1 MGKIVIRTNYQRV
14 AMKNKNM
21 YVTRA
26 TSFSKIGKDE
36 LVSMVANDSSLPR
49 GYVAAVTDGLFN
61 QIKQMVLNG
70 HSVEVPHLG
79 LFKFGISCKGVEA
92 EEDISAEN
100 VKARKIL
107 FSPCKELKDALRGV
121 TLETVLGTKKTD
133 EGN

>member
-1 MGKIVIRTNYQRV
+1 MGKIVIKTNYQRV

-36 LVSMVANDSSLPR
+36 LVNMVASDSSLPR
-49 GYVAAVTDGLFN
+49 GYVAAVTDGLFT

-79 LFKFGISCKGVEA
+79 IFRFGISCKGVENK
-92 EEDISAEN
+92 EDISAEN
-100 VKARKIL
+100 VKTRKIM
-107 FSPCKELKDALRGV
+107 FTPCKELKDALRGV
-121 TLETVLGTKKTD
+121 SLETVIGTEPES
-133 EGN
+133 EG